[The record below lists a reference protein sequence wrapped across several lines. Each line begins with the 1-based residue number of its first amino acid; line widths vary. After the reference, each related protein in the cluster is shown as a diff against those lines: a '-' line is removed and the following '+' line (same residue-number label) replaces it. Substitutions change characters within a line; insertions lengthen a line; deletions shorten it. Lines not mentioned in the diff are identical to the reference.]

1 MEAIWRLT
9 FSWLGTQTAYLA
21 ISQIDPM
28 DFALLTFRI
37 KGVVIGR
44 VEQDV
49 KTVAAGK
56 RSPIAVANSFLPLYS
71 VRPHPVFVVLE
82 AARYS
87 EIRFRVVER
96 NPVIFARRDLVQM
109 IPVFPASKT
118 LIHAA
123 ILPEQKTL
131 ANWRF
136 RGLVFVFRFGRLWR
150 RHSAW
155 LNCER
160 VTVRVHFLT

>member
-1 MEAIWRLT
+1 MEAIARLT
-9 FSWLGTQTAYLA
+9 FSWLGTQTAYLS

-44 VEQDV
+44 IEQDV

-56 RSPIAVANSFLPLYS
+56 RSPIAVANAFLTLSSAP
-71 VRPHPVFVVLE
+71 PHPVFFVWE
-82 AARYS
+82 AAGYS
-87 EIRFRVVER
+87 KMRLRVGEQ

-123 ILPEQKTL
+123 IRPEQQTL

-136 RGLVFVFRFGRLWR
+136 RGLVFVFRCGRLWR

-160 VTVRVHFLT
+160 VTVRVHFLA